1 VFLTQDLGARMDQ
14 IGGMLAPESGPKF
27 INGLLIDLASWG
39 LQAEIFRDLSR
50 IVRELSGAVRAIE
63 GMIDADGGKYRH
75 SVDGVVGVFCQHV
88 LAESALRIV
97 RW

>member
-1 VFLTQDLGARMDQ
+1 
-14 IGGMLAPESGPKF
+14 
-27 INGLLIDLASWG
+27 
-39 LQAEIFRDLSR
+39 
-50 IVRELSGAVRAIE
+50 
-63 GMIDADGGKYRH
+63 MIDADGGKYRH